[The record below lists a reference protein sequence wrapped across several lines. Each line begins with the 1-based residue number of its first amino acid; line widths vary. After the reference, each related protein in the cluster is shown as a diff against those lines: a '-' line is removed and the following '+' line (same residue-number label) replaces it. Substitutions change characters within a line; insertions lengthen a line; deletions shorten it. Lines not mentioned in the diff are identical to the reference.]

1 MMMKMDRRAVL
12 ALMTGL
18 AATTVTRPAAA
29 LSVADYSDADLPN
42 LEAWGQP
49 YLLDFYASWCG
60 TCAAQQRV
68 LDSLIKADRRYADI
82 LIVRVDWDKY
92 GRGELASR
100 LAIPRRSTLV
110 MMRGT
115 TELGRLVAETR
126 QDKIAA
132 LLDLGVS

>member
-1 MMMKMDRRAVL
+1 MKIDRRAAL
-12 ALMTGL
+12 ALMAGL
-18 AATTVTRPAAA
+18 AATAVTRPAAA
-29 LSVADYSDADLPN
+29 LSVTDYTDAGLSAI
-42 LEAWGQP
+42 EAWGKP
-49 YLLDFYASWCG
+49 YLLDFYASWCV

-68 LDSLIKADRRYADI
+68 MDSLIKADPRYAPI

-92 GRGELASR
+92 GRSDLVQR

-126 QDKIAA
+126 EDRIAA
-132 LLDLGVS
+132 LLELGVS